1 MLEVNKYLCMDQLY
15 LFETYCDVNFIK
27 LRKNRYQEIKK
38 EEKAFSQDKLDLM
51 NIKRSLVGAGIL
63 IKYKTFFIN

>member
-1 MLEVNKYLCMDQLY
+1 MDQLY
-15 LFETYCDVNFIK
+15 LFETYCDANFIK
-27 LRKNRYQEIKK
+27 LRKNRYLQIKN

-63 IKYKTFFIN
+63 LKYKFFLIKSI